1 MDKLFELVKE
11 LPRCSGK
18 LMYAPLPGENG
29 HRSLEMVYAFIHGYN
44 SGDPTIERGHIRD
57 GVPRWLSVFTT
68 WVLDHYGQPMMTCNG
83 FTRIKLAVGGNDELA
98 FDEFYR
104 LLPLYEKD
112 ITEIGFDGIM
122 QRQRELWNE
131 LRAKSAATTAAQPT

>member
-11 LPRCSGK
+11 LPKRGGG
-18 LMYAPLPGENG
+18 LMYSPLPGVNG

-44 SGDPTIERGHIRD
+44 SGDLTIERGHNCP
-57 GVPRWLSVFTT
+57 GVRRWLDVFTP
-68 WVLDHYGQPMMTCNG
+68 WMLGHYGQPMMTCNG
-83 FTRIKLAVGGNDELA
+83 FTRIKLEVGGNDELA

-112 ITEIGFDGIM
+112 IKEIGFDGIM
-122 QRQRELWNE
+122 QRHREHWNE
-131 LRAKSAATTAAQPT
+131 LRAQSTRRRAEQ